1 VSGTDQTLSE
11 LVARIAS
18 AQIRVVDLTNT
29 LSPDFP
35 VIVLPSEFGQCEPFR
50 MERVSR
56 YDENGPAWYWN
67 NISMNEH
74 TGTHFDA
81 PAHWITGRD
90 VPNGT
95 VDALSPADFVHPA
108 VVIDISAQSAADEDF
123 VLTREFLEAWEG
135 RHGHIP
141 PRHWILL
148 RSDWHKRV
156 GTPSYLNLK
165 EDGAHSPG
173 PDADAMR
180 YLVRDRDCIGL
191 GVETVGTDAG
201 QAAHFDEPLP
211 AHSILHGH
219 GRFGLQ
225 CLTNL
230 DQLPVFGTVVVAPP
244 LKIQGGSGSPLRVI
258 ALIPGPGIAA

>member
-1 VSGTDQTLSE
+1 MTAVETVLSGLTSG
-11 LVARIAS
+11 IAS
-18 AQIRVVDLTNT
+18 GGIAVVDLTNT

-35 VIVLPSEFGQCEPFR
+35 VIVLPAEFGQCEPFR
-50 MERVSR
+50 METVSR
-56 YDENGPAWYWN
+56 YDGDGPAWYWN

-81 PAHWITGRD
+81 PAHWITGKD

-95 VDALSPADFVHPA
+95 VDRLPPADFIHPA
-108 VVIDISAQSAADEDF
+108 VVIDISAQAAADEDF
-123 VLTREFLEAWEG
+123 ILTRAFLEAWEAS
-135 RHGHIP
+135 HGPIP

-148 RSDWHKRV
+148 RTDWYKRV
-156 GTPSYLNLK
+156 GTLAYLNLK

-173 PDADAMR
+173 PDAEAMR
-180 YLVRDRDCIGL
+180 FLVHERACIGL

-201 QAAHFDEPLP
+201 QAAHFEEPLP
-211 AHSILHGH
+211 AHSVLHGN
-219 GRFGLQ
+219 GRYGLQ

-230 DQLPVFGTVVVAPP
+230 DQLPVRGAVIVATP

-258 ALIPGPGIAA
+258 ALKPGL